1 MAAFKNKDNG
11 TWYVQFRYTD
21 WKGERQQK
29 LKRGFATKREALE
42 WEREFL
48 MEKQADVNMSFES
61 FVALYEKD
69 IKPKLKL
76 NTWLTKESI
85 IKKKILP
92 YFANRKLS
100 DITAKDIIRWQ
111 NEIRELRDCH
121 GKPLSKT
128 YLKTVHNQLS
138 AIFNHA
144 ARFYGLNI
152 NPARQ
157 AGNMGAEERKEM
169 LFWTREEYTR
179 FSEAMM
185 YKPLSFYAF
194 EVLYWCGVR
203 EGELLA
209 LTPADFDFE
218 KRTVTINKS
227 YQRLNKQD
235 VITTPK
241 TPKSNRVIQMPQFLC
256 DELQDYLKQL
266 YGSNMTKKIFQ
277 GILKDTIIA
286 SHYQQ
291 DYIDSLTYTDDE
303 LQKYYE
309 ENKNSFDVANY
320 EMITFNGAAAS
331 TKDADG
337 NTVQPTEEESA
348 AALQKAKDAA
358 NAALEQVKGGELLA
372 KVAKDYEP
380 IGTYSHP
387 EAGTYSGNAATKW
400 VFDESRQEG
409 DTEIVENGT
418 SIYLLVFHSRTRNDY
433 NTVDVRHILFKVDTT
448 GLDSKAEDYQA
459 KLEELK
465 AGKKQEAENAL
476 QAWKDGDATE
486 DSFAALANELSD
498 DTGSNTNGGLYKQVY
513 KGQMVTGFNDW
524 CFDESRKAGDTGIV
538 ANDAT
543 GGSYIGY
550 HVMYFVGE
558 DIPAWQ
564 VSVKNALIS
573 SDYAAWLDSLVTAA
587 DAQLLDGMESVG

>member
-1 MAAFKNKDNG
+1 MSASREKKNRQEVAASGVVD
-11 TWYVQFRYTD
+11 
-21 WKGERQQK
+21 
-29 LKRGFATKREALE
+29 
-42 WEREFL
+42 
-48 MEKQADVNMSFES
+48 
-61 FVALYEKD
+61 
-69 IKPKLKL
+69 PK
-76 NTWLTKESI
+76 T
-85 IKKKILP
+85 
-92 YFANRKLS
+92 
-100 DITAKDIIRWQ
+100 
-111 NEIRELRDCH
+111 
-121 GKPLSKT
+121 
-128 YLKTVHNQLS
+128 
-138 AIFNHA
+138 
-144 ARFYGLNI
+144 
-152 NPARQ
+152 ARQ
-157 AGNMGAEERKEM
+157 AQEQAKERRSNR
-169 LFWTREEYTR
+169 L
-179 FSEAMM
+179 
-185 YKPLSFYAF
+185 YAIIAIAF
-194 EVLYWCGVR
+194 VVVAIGLVVWNSNIIQRGTTAVTV
-203 EGELLA
+203 EGESYSAAEVSYYYHNAYNSIVNSNYVSLYGIDKNTA
-209 LTPADFDFE
+209 LSQQSLNDTAKMMLGVSEDMTWDAYFRDAAKKSLIQLTMLKKGAAEKGLTFDDDMQKEIDSTLETFSTYA
-218 KRTVTINKS
+218 KKAGYSTS
-227 YQRLNKQD
+227 A
-235 VITTPK
+235 
-241 TPKSNRVIQMPQFLC
+241 
-256 DELQDYLKQL
+256 YLKL
-266 YGSNMTKKIFQ
+266 MYGNNMTMSTFKS
-277 GILKDTIIA
+277 ILKDTVLA

-291 DYIDSLTYTDDE
+291 DYIDSLQYTDEE

-372 KVAKDYEP
+372 KAAKDYEP

-486 DSFAALANELSD
+486 DSFAALANQLSD

-513 KGQMVTGFNDW
+513 KGQMVSEFNDW

-550 HVMYFVGE
+550 HVMYFVGTDDPYWMVQVRNAMTNKAYSE
-558 DIPAWQ
+558 WSANLVKDI
-564 VSVKNALIS
+564 
-573 SDYAAWLDSLVTAA
+573 TATENS
-587 DAQLLDGMESVG
+587 GMKYVG

>member
-1 MAAFKNKDNG
+1 MSASREKKARQEFNASGAVDPKAA
-11 TWYVQFRYTD
+11 
-21 WKGERQQK
+21 
-29 LKRGFATKREALE
+29 REAQ
-42 WEREFL
+42 ERA
-48 MEKQADVNMSFES
+48 KQRRSNWLYGGIAIV
-61 FVALYEKD
+61 FVLVAAALLVWNSNVIQRGSAAVTVEGETYSAAEVSYFYHVAYNS
-69 IKPKLKL
+69 IAQNQYASYYGLSTSTP
-76 NTWLTKESI
+76 LTQQS
-85 IKKKILP
+85 
-92 YFANRKLS
+92 LS
-100 DITAKDIIRWQ
+100 DMAKTLLGVSDDMTWDAYFKEAAKKSLIQITMLKKGAAEKGITWNDDMQKELDSTMDTLASYAKSA
-111 NEIRELRDCH
+111 
-121 GKPLSKT
+121 GKS
-128 YLKTVHNQLS
+128 
-138 AIFNHA
+138 
-144 ARFYGLNI
+144 
-152 NPARQ
+152 
-157 AGNMGAEERKEM
+157 
-169 LFWTREEYTR
+169 
-179 FSEAMM
+179 
-185 YKPLSFYAF
+185 
-194 EVLYWCGVR
+194 
-203 EGELLA
+203 EGE
-209 LTPADFDFE
+209 
-218 KRTVTINKS
+218 
-227 YQRLNKQD
+227 
-235 VITTPK
+235 
-241 TPKSNRVIQMPQFLC
+241 
-256 DELQDYLKQL
+256 YLKQL

-291 DYIDSLTYTDDE
+291 DYIDSLQYTDEE

-372 KVAKDYEP
+372 KAAKDYEP

-486 DSFAALANELSD
+486 DSFAALANQLSD

-513 KGQMVTGFNDW
+513 KGQMVSEFNDW

-550 HVMYFVGE
+550 HVMYFVGTDDPYWMVQVRNAMTNKAYSE
-558 DIPAWQ
+558 WSANLVKDI
-564 VSVKNALIS
+564 
-573 SDYAAWLDSLVTAA
+573 TATENS
-587 DAQLLDGMESVG
+587 GMKYVG